1 MTACVD
7 SMRHACN
14 QGLRVAHTLRRVGF
28 ADHLIHTYRKGHDM
42 KVMVEVELDVNE
54 VNVAYEYGLEIG
66 DVADFVKDAVASDM
80 YTHYDNLG
88 WLNTGRGR

>member
-1 MTACVD
+1 
-7 SMRHACN
+7 
-14 QGLRVAHTLRRVGF
+14 
-28 ADHLIHTYRKGHDM
+28 M

-54 VNVAYEYGLEIG
+54 ANVAYEYGLEIG

-80 YTHYDNLG
+80 YTIYDNLG